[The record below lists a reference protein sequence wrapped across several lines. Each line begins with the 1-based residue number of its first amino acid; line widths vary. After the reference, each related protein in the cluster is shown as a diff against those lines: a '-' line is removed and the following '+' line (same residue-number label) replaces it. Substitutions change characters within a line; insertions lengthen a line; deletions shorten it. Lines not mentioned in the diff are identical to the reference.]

1 MKKQILFAAF
11 AALAFTGCIGDLDQ
25 APLSDTAIPNGEIYS
40 NEVYRKG
47 QLAKI
52 YGGFTFVGQAG
63 AGTADIAVGD
73 AGASEF
79 LRAWWSIQTTSTDEA
94 KCIWGDAWVKEI
106 RTNTWTSTKND
117 AIYAAYTRAI
127 MLISYANEF
136 LRNTDDADAEVATE
150 RDEVRFLRAYAY
162 WILLDCFGNP
172 PFVTEKDVVGA
183 FKPEQT
189 DSKTLFAWIK
199 GELDELTGADSHLKE
214 PHTQIY
220 PRVDKGAAYGLLARL
235 CLNHKTYLGQESK
248 DYYTVAMNAAK
259 AVIDAYDLADHY
271 EALFMGDNGENPDAL
286 KELVFVSAYDATKT
300 QSYGG
305 ATYLIAASQR
315 KVDSDPN
322 GSLRLGTSEAW
333 AGLVTSSEFVT
344 KLIDQVAVDAA
355 VVGEEVEVEETD
367 PETGKPDK
375 KKVYHPGTDPS
386 AFMSIDKRA
395 LVSLAYSEN
404 KTMNAADFTAGWHV
418 WKFNN
423 NRFLDP
429 ATDYSKSEKFT
440 SIDFPMI
447 RAAEMYLAYAES
459 KARIDGGTTSD
470 ATAVGYIAA
479 LQQRAGTTPVSGSVS
494 LDNIFDEITRELYW
508 EGHRRTTLIRFDKF
522 TSGSYLW
529 PFKGGVAS
537 GQAISE
543 HLKLFPIPSDDL
555 QVNDN
560 LVQNPGY

>member
-25 APLSDTAIPNGEIYS
+25 EPLSDTAIPNGEIYS

-73 AGASEF
+73 AGASEY
-79 LRAWWSIQTTSTDEA
+79 LRAFWSIQTLSTDEGH
-94 KCIWGDAWVKEI
+94 CIWSDAWVKEVC
-106 RTNTWTSTKND
+106 TDTWTSTKND

-136 LRNTDDADAEVATE
+136 LRNTDDADPEIATE
-150 RDEVRFLRAYAY
+150 RAEVRFLRAYAY
-162 WILLDCFGNP
+162 WTLLDCFGNP
-172 PFVTEKDVVGA
+172 PFVTEKDAVGA
-183 FKPEQT
+183 SKPEQT
-189 DSKTLFAWIK
+189 DPKTLFAWIK

-214 PHTQIY
+214 PHTQVY
-220 PRVDKGAAYGLLARL
+220 PRVDKGAAFGLLARL
-235 CLNHKTYLGQESK
+235 CLNHKTYLGQESD
-248 DYYTVAMNAAK
+248 DYYTVAMNAAE
-259 AVIDAYDLADHY
+259 AVIKAYKLCPDY

-305 ATYLIAASQR
+305 ATYLIAGSQGNL
-315 KVDSDPN
+315 KDGDK
-322 GSLRLGTSEAW
+322 LRLGTSEAW
-333 AGLVTSSEFVT
+333 AGLVTSPKFVAN
-344 KLIDQVAVDAA
+344 LIGQTAVDAA
-355 VVGEEVEVEETD
+355 TVGEEPAYT
-367 PETGKPDK
+367 
-375 KKVYHPGTDPS
+375 
-386 AFMSIDKRA
+386 SIDKRA
-395 LVSLAYSEN
+395 LVSLRFSDDKEMDGSN
-404 KTMNAADFTAGWHV
+404 FSAGWHV

-429 ATDYSKSEKFT
+429 ATDYSPIEKFT

-447 RAAEMYLAYAES
+447 RAAEMYLAYAEA

-479 LQQRAGTTPVSGSVS
+479 LQQRAGVTQVSGSVS
-494 LDNIFDEITRELYW
+494 LDNIFAEITRELYW
-508 EGHRRTTLIRFDKF
+508 EGLRRTTLIRFDKF

-529 PFKGGVAS
+529 PFKGGVAA
-537 GQAISE
+537 GQAISD

-560 LVQNPGY
+560 LEQNLGY

>member
-117 AIYAAYTRAI
+117 AIYAAYTRAMMMI
-127 MLISYANEF
+127 AYANEF

-172 PFVTEKDVVGA
+172 PFVTEKDGVGA

-214 PHTQIY
+214 PHTQVY
-220 PRVDKGAAYGLLARL
+220 PRVDKGAAFGLLARL
-235 CLNHKTYLGQESK
+235 CLNHKTYLGQESN
-248 DYYTVAMNAAK
+248 DYYTAAMNAAK
-259 AVIDAYDLADHY
+259 EVIDAYDLCPDY
-271 EALFMGDNGENPDAL
+271 EALFMGDNGENTDAL

-305 ATYLIAASQR
+305 ATYLIAGSQGNL
-315 KVDSDPN
+315 KDGDK
-322 GSLRLGTSEAW
+322 LRLGTSEAW
-333 AGLVTSSEFVT
+333 AGLVTSSEFVM
-344 KLIDQVAVDAA
+344 KLIGSAAVDAA
-355 VVGEEVEVEETD
+355 AAGEEPAYT
-367 PETGKPDK
+367 
-375 KKVYHPGTDPS
+375 
-386 AFMSIDKRA
+386 SIDKRA
-395 LVSLAYSEN
+395 LVSLRFSDDKVMDGSN
-404 KTMNAADFTAGWHV
+404 FTAGWHV

-429 ATDYSKSEKFT
+429 ATDYSKLEKFT

-470 ATAVGYIAA
+470 AAAVGYIAA

-508 EGHRRTTLIRFDKF
+508 EGLRRTTLIRFDKF

-529 PFKGGVAS
+529 PFKGGVTS

-560 LVQNPGY
+560 LEQNPGY